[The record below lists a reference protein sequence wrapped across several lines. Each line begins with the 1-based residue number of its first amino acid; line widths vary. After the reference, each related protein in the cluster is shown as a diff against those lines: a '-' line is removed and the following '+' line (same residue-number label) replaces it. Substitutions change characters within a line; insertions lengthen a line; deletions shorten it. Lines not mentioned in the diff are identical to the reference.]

1 MKKNKATNS
10 FRPFLESLEK
20 REVMSVS
27 MPSIGLA
34 YVGLSHAPAA
44 EVSYMANKFKAQTSE
59 VEVSFLP
66 FEFNPSNP
74 FGNATKLVQE
84 TLPGAKGKLHMTVDL
99 KWFVHNGSDRNY
111 GPPAERA
118 FEAAWAAKNPNAQ
131 QKQIQADFLVCVQ
144 KADLWVSQIRTWAAN
159 NGLQNKFGATFVPV
173 LEDSFQSQTAYQTMV
188 NAIKAQQNTDKVAT
202 TLRRSLVLGTN
213 SPATSFR
220 ISGLSLEL
228 HGLWSEVKGKLR
240 SGDTWSNDGYS
251 YGIDDFVNDEKKA
264 KQAGVSVL
272 YWNLDMNGERGTRN
286 TDTNWA
292 LRPIHVFSG
301 SPAAPNKA
309 RLTLVLDVF

>member
-99 KWFVHNGSDRNY
+99 KWFVHHGSDRNY

-118 FEAAWAAKNPNAQ
+118 FEAAWGAKNPNAQ
-131 QKQIQADFLVCVQ
+131 QKQIRADFLACVQ

-159 NGLQNKFGATFVPV
+159 NGLHNKFGATFVPV
-173 LEDSFQSQTAYQTMV
+173 LEDQFQSQTAYQTMV

-228 HGLWSEVKGKLR
+228 HGRWSEVKGKLQ
-240 SGDTWSNDGYS
+240 SGDTWSNDGTS
-251 YGIDDFVNDEKKA
+251 YGIDEFVNDEKKA

-272 YWNLDMNGERGTRN
+272 YWNLDMNGTQK

-301 SPAAPNKA
+301 SPASPNKA